1 MMRHILVSLLVL
13 LLFGFVL
20 FVYIAHPDGHDS
32 EVSAYYIDNFIE
44 DTGARN
50 AVAAIYLNYRMYDT
64 VFEALILLV
73 SIIAMLHFFR
83 VGGHG

>member
-1 MMRHILVSLLVL
+1 MTRTVLVSILVLV
-13 LLFGFVL
+13 LFGFVL
-20 FVYIAHPDGHDS
+20 FVYIAHPEGHDS
-32 EVSAYYIDNFIE
+32 EVSTYYVHNFIE

-73 SIIAMLHFFR
+73 SIIAMLHFFK